1 MINEILQN
9 LINTG
14 EVVSFINDILVGTEK
29 EKEYDKVVEEIVKR
43 LVESDLYIKLKK
55 CKWKV
60 REVGFLG
67 IVIGPDRIKMEEEK
81 MKTVL
86 DWLASKKIKNVQ
98 KFLKLANYYRQF
110 VRDFTTIARP
120 LYDLI
125 KKEQKWR

>member
-1 MINEILQN
+1 
-9 LINTG
+9 
-14 EVVSFINDILVGTEK
+14 
-29 EKEYDKVVEEIVKR
+29 
-43 LVESDLYIKLKK
+43 
-55 CKWKV
+55 
-60 REVGFLG
+60 
-67 IVIGPDRIKMEEEK
+67 MEEEK